1 MKLTKILC
9 LVFALI
15 MVFAL
20 GACGGDK
27 NDTNNTTEAP
37 ATDTTAAVTEAPTEP
52 APEPVA
58 VGEVTIE
65 YLRAEKYAPFENGE
79 TILVYCQFTN
89 NSAEETS
96 AYKTLYLTAKCGDE
110 KVQEMD
116 FLEEYRPE
124 GFYDYAKKIAP
135 GESIEIFYTLDYVDG
150 IIDVTIQD
158 LYNTIPEKLEFSID
172 ASAL

>member
-1 MKLTKILC
+1 MKNIKSILTL
-9 LVFALI
+9 LMAVLI
-15 MVFAL
+15 MLSLA
-20 GACGGDK
+20 ACGGDK
-27 NDTNNTTEAP
+27 DDSKTTEAP
-37 ATDTTAAVTEAPTEP
+37 ATQAVTEAPTEA

-58 VGEVTIE
+58 VGDVTIE

-79 TILVYCQFTN
+79 TILVYCKFTN

-96 AYKTLYLTAKCGDE
+96 AYKTLYLTAKCGDQ
-110 KVQEMD
+110 KVQEISY
-116 FLEEYRPE
+116 LEKDRPE
-124 GFYDYAKKIAP
+124 GMNDYAKKIAP